1 MTTPDMSALR
11 PNKGKKL
18 LAKTDEG
25 TFARYPVRTH
35 VVMKG
40 DDLKGIMD
48 KYVKPYLVEGDSI
61 FISEKIVAIS
71 QGRAYKL
78 EDIKPSKLAK
88 FLVKFVTK
96 SPHGIGLGSPY
107 TMELAIRDCGVPL
120 ILWGC
125 ICAAVTKPFGIKG
138 VFYNVVGTRARAIDG
153 PCEYTLPP
161 YNNYAKLAPLNPDKV
176 CKELAEHTGC
186 EVVMLDANDLGL
198 EVLGK
203 SSDKISLSLARQMFG
218 DNPLAQSNEQTPIAI
233 ARKVDDD
240 MQEPTFED

>member
-1 MTTPDMSALR
+1 MSALR

-40 DDLKGIMD
+40 DDLKDIMD
-48 KYVKPYLVEGDSI
+48 KYVKPFLLEGDRI

-78 EDIKPSKLAK
+78 DDIKPSKLAK

-107 TMELAIRDCGVPL
+107 TMELAIRDCGIPL

-186 EVVMLDANDLGL
+186 DVVMLDANDLGL

-203 SSDKISLSLARQMFG
+203 STDKISLSLARQMFG

-233 ARKVDDD
+233 ARKVPDD